1 MRTMKERNRNTQSLL
16 DFEDCVL
23 KLENREGNGRNKRL
37 LEYQLNELNK
47 MKNGIS
53 RMERERADK
62 IRKKMEE
69 RGNQMLSDMVKGR
82 NIMKTISQSGGV
94 VGQWMDKNVDDLNDE
109 DCDQMIA
116 M

>member
-1 MRTMKERNRNTQSLL
+1 M

-37 LEYQLNELNK
+37 LEHRLNELNK

-53 RMERERADK
+53 RMEKERADK

-69 RGNQMLSDMVKGR
+69 RGNQMLSDMVNGR

-94 VGQWMDKNVDDLNDE
+94 VGQWMDENVDDLNDE
-109 DCDQMIA
+109 DCDQLIA